1 MRRIKMNAGNR
12 ALRNRNRR
20 WMRASAA
27 KQLGQE
33 MGMRAIR
40 AFAVR
45 RRNRLIDLGSPYAG
59 DEHAMWAC
67 FEYGLGRGII
77 HIEN

>member
-1 MRRIKMNAGNR
+1 MNAGNP
-12 ALRNRNRR
+12 ALRNRNRP
-20 WMRASAA
+20 WMPASAA

-33 MGMRAIR
+33 IGMRAVR

-45 RRNRLIDLGSPYAG
+45 RLIDLGSPYAG

-67 FEYGLGRGII
+67 F
-77 HIEN
+77 